1 MGGGGPK
8 EPELC
13 PQSMTSRASLMSK
26 AGSAMATGHLASCL
40 RRKVAAGFGVT
51 FISATGSACAR
62 RWREAAIGAPG
73 QFTGPRYSLP
83 LGFRRRKI
91 AWGRDRSGARRSA
104 RRVQRP
110 LAKRDF
116 LANFRIARNL
126 FVHSRPVEADRATA
140 DSAATAD
147 ILARAAIWLTPKS
160 AAGFN
165 AADFPELGLGRQAEL
180 QTAVQNFLAVATQ
193 VPADRPATKEQYGN
207 ASVAFAR
214 ILEILAPYLPVP
226 DEAEQVETAL
236 RGVEFPSW
244 VVNWDYELASDSEG
258 TSAVWVD
265 VFADEQVIPKAQ
277 LGRAASE
284 LTSKV
289 RQALDS
295 HQIHR
300 WPYIRLRTALEH
312 KVG

>member
-1 MGGGGPK
+1 MSAVDDFKSKFDEQGRFRDGDGTLSVVFATKGGGRFRGNLHFSNG
-8 EPELC
+8 LC
-13 PQSMTSRASLMSK
+13 VRAEMEGGGDWAHPDNSPVHGIRFL
-26 AGSAMATGHLASCL
+26 LD
-40 RRKVAAGFGVT
+40 FGDERLH
-51 FISATGSACAR
+51 G
-62 RWREAAIGAPG
+62 AAID
-73 QFTGPRYSLP
+73 Q
-83 LGFRRRKI
+83 
-91 AWGRDRSGARRSA
+91 GRVVQLDEA
-104 RRVQRP
+104 QRP